1 MGVNKCLDPSRVH
14 FGTAT
19 ILVYFN
25 LILNDI
31 GLDIVSTICLF
42 AGDISL
48 YMIVD
53 NSIKIAITL
62 NQDLAK
68 IFARADKW

>member
-1 MGVNKCLDPSRVH
+1 MGVNKCLGPSRVH

-19 ILVYFN
+19 IFGIYLMF
-25 LILNDI
+25 NDI

-53 NSIKIAITL
+53 NPIKIAITR

-68 IFARADKW
+68 IFAWADKW